1 MIKVAEW
8 GTGMMGQG
16 LLGYILDR
24 PKDIDLVGVIVT
36 NPAKEGVTVGELL
49 GRPCDVRMTTDF
61 AAVLAK
67 KPDVVCINTQSNLD
81 EITAQ
86 VEPAVRAGANVICIA
101 EKLAYPWA
109 SDPAWAERMD
119 ALAKEHG
126 VSILGTGINPGFVLD
141 ALIVMFSSVCLRVD
155 SIEASRVN
163 DLSPFGPT
171 VMKGQGVGTTFDEF
185 QAGVADGSIVGH
197 IGFPESIHLIAKALN
212 WKIARIE
219 ETREPIITCVERSTP
234 HVHVAVGDVC
244 GCRHIGRGYDEDGAL
259 RIELVH
265 PQQIHPELE
274 GQATGDYI
282 KIHGDPEVNMANTP
296 EIPGGKG
303 TYASSGNYIPLIG
316 AAPAGIVTV
325 VDMPLPR
332 FWTPTT

>member
-1 MIKVAEW
+1 
-8 GTGMMGQG
+8 
-16 LLGYILDR
+16 
-24 PKDIDLVGVIVT
+24 
-36 NPAKEGVTVGELL
+36 
-49 GRPCDVRMTTDF
+49 MTTDF
-61 AAVLAK
+61 ASVLAK

-86 VEPAVRAGANVICIA
+86 VEPAVKAGANVICIA

-109 SDPAWAERMD
+109 SDPEWADRMD

-141 ALIVMFSSVCLRVD
+141 ALIVMFTSVCLRVD
-155 SIEASRVN
+155 RIEASRVN

-171 VMKGQGVGTTFDEF
+171 VMKGQGVGTTFEEF
-185 QAGVADGSIVGH
+185 QAGIADGSIVGH
-197 IGFPESIHLIAKALN
+197 IGFPESIHLIARALN
-212 WKIARIE
+212 WKIARVE
-219 ETREPIITCVERSTP
+219 EIREPIITGVERSTE

-244 GCRHIGRGYDEDGAL
+244 GCRHIGRGYDEAG
-259 RIELVH
+259 ELKVELIH

-274 GQATGDYI
+274 GQDTGDYI
-282 KIHGDPEVNMANTP
+282 KVYGDPEINMSNTP

-303 TYASSGNYIPLIG
+303 TYASTGNYIPLIG

-332 FWTPTT
+332 FWTPAE